1 MAGIEADGV
10 GFKNI
15 LLQPRVDTRTADELP
30 DGQQRMKWI
39 RCSYNSVA
47 GFIESNWSNEENFV
61 YECTVP
67 EASSATLLL
76 PVFTNN
82 VIINGVEHS
91 FDDFEKENGCAVIKL
106 GAGCYIFEEV

>member
-1 MAGIEADGV
+1 MAGIETDGV

-47 GFIESNWSNEENFV
+47 GLIESNWSNEENFV

-106 GAGCYIFEEV
+106 GAGSYIFEEV